1 MMFWNGNDMGGWG
14 YALTAIGMV
23 RAGIGLTIL
32 PASAREIAAEPTLRS
47 RRINDP
53 NFWGA
58 VITGIVLLVR
68 SSSASSRPNA
78 EPLASSSAENLLA
91 ERFARGEIDE
101 SEFSSRV
108 AILRSSARS

>member
-23 RAGIGLTIL
+23 L
-32 PASAREIAAEPTLRS
+32 
-47 RRINDP
+47 
-53 NFWGA
+53 FWGA

-68 SSSASSRPNA
+68 SSGVNSRPNT
-78 EPLASSSAENLLA
+78 EQLASSSAENLLA

-101 SEFSSRV
+101 SDFSSRV
-108 AILRSSARS
+108 AILRSTARP